1 MNLSSKITVYALVVA
16 FFLVGCAYQRRVTL
30 APTGLPE
37 EIFATPQLNYYGTS
51 NVGLFNFTEP
61 SFAPGI
67 GKEAA
72 QFLYQELLKN
82 GVFLNVTPE
91 LDVTDIRVENLID
104 IARAK
109 KYDLIITGDLL
120 YYLEG
125 SLHQSS
131 RVDEQIRVIDVPTKI
146 TLWYAK
152 AVDIGSPGPYTD
164 YILVEGR
171 GVRAPTAMT
180 LLKRNAE
187 KFCRMLLNSPPQ
199 ELSAAAPR
207 FSEFSKHEVG
217 SAPPVAPAKEGA
229 KPKRLAAEEG
239 SRAPQKAL
247 EEERLR
253 EERLRED
260 AEARRE
266 RAERERFLNEH
277 IHFELDKSR
286 ILPEAKEILGRKA
299 EWLTAHPKV
308 SVIIAGHCDERGTHE
323 GNMVLGGRRAR
334 SAKSYLVYLGIAP
347 ERLTT
352 VSYGWEMPLDPGHNE
367 EAWAK
372 NRRAEFVIE

>member
-1 MNLSSKITVYALVVA
+1 MHHLRVMKIMNLSSKITVYAIVVA
-16 FFLVGCAYQRRVTL
+16 FLLVGCAYQRWVTL

-51 NVGLFNFTEP
+51 NVGLFKFTEP

-72 QFLYQELLKN
+72 QSLYQELLKN

-91 LDVTDIRVENLID
+91 LDVTDIRIENLID
-104 IARAK
+104 IARTK
-109 KYDLIITGDLL
+109 KYDLIITGDVL

-131 RVDEQIRVIDVPTKI
+131 RVDEQIRVIDVPTTI

-164 YILVEGR
+164 YILIEGR
-171 GVRAPTAMT
+171 GVCAPTAMT

-199 ELSAAAPR
+199 ELSATAPR
-207 FSEFSKHEVG
+207 YMDFGKHAG
-217 SAPPVAPAKEGA
+217 HSAQKAVPAKEGYEA
-229 KPKRLAAEEG
+229 KRLA
-239 SRAPQKAL
+239 AL

-277 IHFELDKSR
+277 VHFELDKSR
-286 ILPEAKEILGRKA
+286 LLPEAKVILGRKA
-299 EWLTAHPKV
+299 EWLAAHPKV

-323 GNMVLGGRRAR
+323 GNMTLGGRRAR
-334 SAKSYLVYLGIAP
+334 NAKSYLVYLGIAP

-352 VSYGWEMPLDPGHNE
+352 VSYGWERPLDPGHNE